1 MFGGGDDRSWPL
13 HYPLLLGDTVSRS
26 KTIRRCRAAGFEVG
40 PFYYPRPLSGMFPY
54 YKLCRHT
61 AKYLRG
67 AWRVAS
73 SLLNLPLHEKI
84 GDTQASRLARA
95 LKG

>member
-1 MFGGGDDRSWPL
+1 
-13 HYPLLLGDTVSRS
+13 PLLLGDTVSRS
-26 KTIRRCRAAGFEVG
+26 GAIRRCRDAGFEVG

-73 SLLNLPLHEKI
+73 SLLNLPLHREI
-84 GDTQASRLARA
+84 GNIQAERLTRA